1 MKKSVHFRTNSKI
14 PCSAFFPLLFV
25 HSVNMPVP
33 LHQLLGFSHSLCVLH
48 KLKWDRDGVC

>member
-33 LHQLLGFSHSLCVLH
+33 LHQLFGFSHSLCVLH